1 MRGCWSNSTTPALH
15 AGDRGAT
22 PRRSTDDRR
31 AHGPTGRRRLREA
44 EIRVRLPAGPLRALE
59 AWGHGPTGGHRPG
72 VAEVRVRLPVT
83 PLRFVGRQANW
94 RATPLLAGRP
104 RRGCGFES
112 HAFRCIVPVVKR
124 RSRLGPNE
132 TFRVR
137 LLVGTLAAPMVKR
150 RSSLASNEGFRVRI
164 LVGVLRAVSSAGQ
177 SAGVTCRRPQVRA
190 LPRPLSEHEEGLPES
205 VTGPAWKAGER

>member
-1 MRGCWSNSTTPALH
+1 VPVDSTPTPATASSRRPAARTPVLHTGWRRFESCRDDSVLSVRRCYGRHASVVGRRFGFESRADLWFEIEGCWSNSKTPALH

-44 EIRVRLPAGPLRALE
+44 EIRVRLPAGPLRAVE

-83 PLRFVGRQANW
+83 PLKFVGRQANW

-104 RRGCGFES
+104 STGLWVR
-112 HAFRCIVPVVKR
+112 VPR
-124 RSRLGPNE
+124 LPLHRPDGETEITPRS
-132 TFRVR
+132 
-137 LLVGTLAAPMVKR
+137 
-150 RSSLASNEGFRVRI
+150 
-164 LVGVLRAVSSAGQ
+164 
-177 SAGVTCRRPQVRA
+177 
-190 LPRPLSEHEEGLPES
+190 
-205 VTGPAWKAGER
+205 